1 MEIGI
6 LSRRSSLY
14 STRRLREAAHERG
27 HGVRV
32 VNFLRCYMNI
42 TSGEPHVAIAG
53 KYVDLDAVIPR
64 VGASYTF
71 YGTAIVRQ
79 FELMGT
85 YSVNSSPAMA
95 RARDKLWS
103 TQLLAKAGVGIPST
117 GFAHSVADIDGL
129 VREAPGPPLV
139 IKLLEGA
146 QGLGV
151 VLAETRKAAHSV
163 IGALRQLDA
172 NILVQEFIEE
182 AGGADV
188 RAFVVGGEVV
198 ASMRRQGSP
207 EDFRSN
213 LHRGGT
219 AESIELTDKERDV
232 AVTAAAAIGLNVAGV
247 DILQSN
253 RGPLVLEVNASP
265 GLEGIEGSTGV
276 DVAGA
281 IIEFIER
288 EVGTSG

>member
-1 MEIGI
+1 VEIGI

-14 STRRLREAAHERG
+14 STGRLREAAQERG
-27 HGVRV
+27 HHARV
-32 VNFLRCYMNI
+32 INFLRCYMNI
-42 TSGEPHVAIAG
+42 TSGEPHVAYAG
-53 KYVDLDAVIPR
+53 KELHLDAVIPR

-85 YSVNSSPAMA
+85 FSVNSSAAMA
-95 RARDKLWS
+95 RARDKLWA
-103 TQLLAKAGVGIPST
+103 TQLMAKAGVGIPAT
-117 GFAHSVADIDGL
+117 GFAHSVRDIDGL
-129 VREAPGPPLV
+129 VEESGGPPLV
-139 IKLLEGA
+139 VKLLEGA

-151 VLAETRKAAHSV
+151 VLAETRKAAQSV

-172 NILVQEFIEE
+172 NILIQEFIAE
-182 AGGADV
+182 AGGADL
-188 RAFVVGGEVV
+188 RAFVVGGKVV
-198 ASMRRQGSP
+198 ASMRRQGAP
-207 EDFRSN
+207 DDFRSN

-219 AESIELTDKERDV
+219 AEQ
-232 AVTAAAAIGLNVAGV
+232 VTLSDEEEQAALRAAAAIGLNVAGV
-247 DILQSN
+247 DILQSR

-281 IIEFIER
+281 IVSFIEDQ
-288 EVGTSG
+288 VG

>member
-14 STRRLREAAHERG
+14 STRRLRQAAQERG
-27 HGVRV
+27 HGTRV

-42 TSGEPHVAIAG
+42 TSGEPHVA
-53 KYVDLDAVIPR
+53 YVGEYLDFDAVIPR

-79 FELMGT
+79 FELMGV
-85 YSVNSSPAMA
+85 YSVNNSAAMA

-103 TQLLAKAGVGIPST
+103 TQLLARAGVGIPAT

-129 VREAPGPPLV
+129 IDEAPGPPLV
-139 IKLLEGA
+139 VKLLQGA

-163 IGALRQLDA
+163 IEALRQLDA
-172 NILVQEFIEE
+172 NILVQEFVEE
-182 AGGADV
+182 AAGADL
-188 RAFVVGGEVV
+188 RALVVGGEVI
-198 ASMRRQGSP
+198 ASMRRQSA
-207 EDFRSN
+207 EDDFRSN

-219 AESIELTDKERDV
+219 AGAMDLSAEER
-232 AVTAAAAIGLNVAGV
+232 AAAITAAAAIGLNVAGV
-247 DILQSN
+247 DILQSA
-253 RGPLVLEVNASP
+253 RGPLVHEVNASP
-265 GLEGIEGSTGV
+265 GLEGIERATGV

-281 IIEFIER
+281 IIEYIER
-288 EVGTSG
+288 EAP

>member
-42 TSGEPHVAIAG
+42 TSGEPHVA
-53 KYVDLDAVIPR
+53 YVGEHLDFDAVIPR
-64 VGASYTF
+64 VGSSYTF

-79 FELMGT
+79 FELMGV
-85 YSVNSSPAMA
+85 YSVNGSAAMA

-103 TQLLAKAGVGIPST
+103 TQLLAMAGVGIPET
-117 GFAHSVADIDGL
+117 GFAHSVADIEGL
-129 VREAPGPPLV
+129 ITEAPGPPLV
-139 IKLLEGA
+139 VKLLQGA

-151 VLAETRKAAHSV
+151 VLAETRQAAHSV

-172 NILVQEFIEE
+172 NILIQEFIGE
-182 AGGADV
+182 AAGADV
-188 RAFVVGGEVV
+188 RAFVIGGEVV
-198 ASMRRQGSP
+198 AAMRRQGAAD
-207 EDFRSN
+207 DFRSN
-213 LHRGGT
+213 LHRGGSANALVLSDVEREAAIT
-219 AESIELTDKERDV
+219 AT
-232 AVTAAAAIGLNVAGV
+232 AAIGLNIAGV
-247 DILQSN
+247 DILQSD

-265 GLEGIEGSTGV
+265 GLEGIEGTTGV

-288 EVGTSG
+288 EADTD

>member
-1 MEIGI
+1 MDIGI

-14 STRRLREAAHERG
+14 STSRLRQAAQERG
-27 HGVRV
+27 HDVRI

-42 TSGEPHVAIAG
+42 TSGEPHVA
-53 KYVDLDAVIPR
+53 YVGEYLDFDAVIPR

-79 FELMGT
+79 FELMGV
-85 YSVNSSPAMA
+85 YSVNNSAAMA

-103 TQLLAKAGVGIPST
+103 TQVLAKAGVGIPAT

-129 VREAPGPPLV
+129 VDAAPGPPVV

-151 VLAETRKAAHSV
+151 VLAETRKAASSV
-163 IGALRQLDA
+163 IQALRQLDA

-198 ASMRRQGSP
+198 ASMRRQAPDG
-207 EDFRSN
+207 EFRSN
-213 LHRGGT
+213 LHRGGS
-219 AESIELTDKERDV
+219 AEAIELSEAERTV
-232 AVTAAAAIGLNVAGV
+232 AITAAAAIGLNVAGV
-247 DILQSN
+247 DILQSE

-265 GLEGIEGSTGV
+265 GLEGIENATGV

-281 IIEFIER
+281 VIGFIES
-288 EVGTSG
+288 EVADG

>member
-1 MEIGI
+1 MDIGI
-6 LSRRSSLY
+6 LSRRAALY
-14 STRRLREAAHERG
+14 STSRLREAATERG
-27 HGVRV
+27 HHTRV
-32 VNFLRCYMNI
+32 INFLRCYMNI
-42 TSGEPHVAIAG
+42 TSGEPHVAYAG
-53 KYVDLDAVIPR
+53 EYLDLDAVIPR

-103 TQLLAKAGVGIPST
+103 TQLLAKAGVGIPAT
-117 GFAHSVADIDGL
+117 GFAHSVRDIDGL
-129 VREAPGPPLV
+129 VAEAPGPPLV

-163 IGALRQLDA
+163 IEALRQLDA
-172 NILVQEFIEE
+172 NILVQEFIDE
-182 AGGADV
+182 ADGADV
-188 RAFVVGGEVV
+188 RALVVGGEVV
-198 ASMRRQGSP
+198 ASMRRQGAP
-207 EDFRSN
+207 GEFRSN
-213 LHRGGT
+213 LHRGGR
-219 AESIELTDKERDV
+219 AEQIELTDDERH
-232 AVTAAAAIGLNVAGV
+232 AAITAAGAIGLGVAGV
-247 DILQSN
+247 DILQSD

-265 GLEGIEGSTGV
+265 GLEGIEGATGV

-281 IIEFIER
+281 IVDYMER
-288 EVGTSG
+288 EAAADG

>member
-1 MEIGI
+1 MDIGI

-14 STRRLREAAHERG
+14 STARLRDAAKERG
-27 HGVRV
+27 HDVRV

-42 TSGEPHVAIAG
+42 TSGEPHVA
-53 KYVDLDAVIPR
+53 YVGEYLDFDAVIPR

-79 FELMGT
+79 FELMGVFSANA
-85 YSVNSSPAMA
+85 SVAMA

-129 VREAPGPPLV
+129 VKAAPGPPVV

-151 VLAETRKAAHSV
+151 VLAETRKAASSV
-163 IGALRQLDA
+163 IEALRQLDA

-182 AGGADV
+182 ADGADV

-198 ASMRRQGSP
+198 ASMRRQGP
-207 EDFRSN
+207 EGEFRSN
-213 LHRGGT
+213 LHRGGF
-219 AESIELTDKERDV
+219 AEAIELSDEERQV
-232 AVTAAAAIGLNVAGV
+232 AITAAAAIGLNVAGV
-247 DILQSN
+247 DILQSD

-265 GLEGIEGSTGV
+265 GLEGIEGATGI

-281 IIEFIER
+281 IIEFVE
-288 EVGTSG
+288 SGAADG